1 MDSGELMTI
10 VTRRSFISAS
20 AATLAATKLK
30 AATPDKLVYIG
41 STDNKDN
48 GPGIHAALWSA
59 KTGTLSNLRL
69 VSPALSAGFLAAGNL
84 GGTSILFA
92 GHQAAPK
99 VGALSSY
106 RIAPSGDLTLINTV
120 TTPNFDMVHLALDH
134 IHACLIA
141 ASYGSG
147 KVLSVKIAP
156 DGHIS
161 APVTELQLT
170 GHGPNASR
178 QSAPHAHGVAISP
191 DNRFV
196 LINDLGT
203 DLITIY
209 KLNADTAELTPNDP
223 PSFKGA
229 PGSGPRHLTFHP
241 NGKWAYSVNELDST
255 LTLLNWDAVKGVL
268 TQAAT
273 FPTLPPGGDVANNRA
288 GEVIIDKTGRI
299 LYSCNRGAVE
309 DLLVYTIGPDGHL
322 TLASRLPLNG
332 KEARHFS
339 ISPDGGFFVVAEQFS
354 NQVAVF
360 SRNPQTGILRP
371 TDHHYEVATP
381 SCILFV

>member
-30 AATPDKLVYIG
+30 AAAPDKLVYIG

-84 GGTSILFA
+84 GGTRVLFV

-106 RIAPSGDLTLINTV
+106 RIAASGDLTLINTV
-120 TTPNFDMVHLALDH
+120 TMPNFDMVHLALDH
-134 IHACLIA
+134 SQHCLIA

-147 KVLSVKIAP
+147 KVLSVKIALN
-156 DGHIS
+156 GQIS
-161 APVTELQLT
+161 DPVTQLQLT

-178 QSAPHAHGVAISP
+178 QTAPHAHGVAISP
-191 DNRFV
+191 DNRYV

-203 DLITIY
+203 DRIMVY
-209 KLNADTAELTPNDP
+209 KLNAATAELSPNDP
-223 PSFKGA
+223 PYFAAA

-255 LTLLNWDAVKGVL
+255 LTLLHWNAATGVL
-268 TQAAT
+268 TQAASA
-273 FPTLPPGGDVANNRA
+273 PTLPLGGDIANNRA
-288 GEVIIDKTGRI
+288 GEVIIDKTGHT

-309 DLLVYTIGPDGHL
+309 DLLVYNIGPDGHL
-322 TLASRLPLNG
+322 SLTSRLPLGG
-332 KEARHFS
+332 KEARHFA
-339 ISPDGGFFVVAEQFS
+339 ITPDGNFFLVAEQFS
-354 NQVAVF
+354 NEVAVF
-360 SRNPQTGILRP
+360 SRNAQTGILQP
-371 TDHHYEVATP
+371 TANHYEVINP
-381 SCILFV
+381 SCVLFI

>member
-30 AATPDKLVYIG
+30 AAAPDKLVYIG
-41 STDNKDN
+41 STDNKDH
-48 GPGIHAALWSA
+48 GSGVHVALWSSQ
-59 KTGTLSNLRL
+59 TGTLSNLRQAA
-69 VSPALSAGFLAAGNL
+69 PIISAGFLVASNIKGERF
-84 GGTSILFA
+84 LFA
-92 GHQAAPK
+92 GHQAAPN

-120 TTPNFDMVHLALDH
+120 TTPHFDMVHLALDH
-134 IHACLIA
+134 TQACLIA

-170 GHGPNASR
+170 GHGPNVSR
-178 QSAPHAHGVAISP
+178 QTAPHAHGVAISP
-191 DNRFV
+191 DNHFV

-203 DLITIY
+203 DLIMVY
-209 KLNADTAELTPNDP
+209 KLNAATAELTPNDP

-229 PGSGPRHLTFHP
+229 PGSGPRHLIFHP
-241 NGKWAYSVNELDST
+241 NGKWAYCVNELDST
-255 LTLLNWDAVKGVL
+255 LTLLNWDAAKGVL
-268 TQAAT
+268 TQAAS
-273 FPTLPPGGDVANNRA
+273 FPTLPPDGDVANNRA

-332 KEARHFS
+332 KEARHFA

-354 NQVAVF
+354 NQVAIF
-360 SRNPQTGILRP
+360 TRDPQTGILKS
-371 TDHHYEVATP
+371 TDHHYEAATP